1 MIDFIKKYWLDVI
14 FSGVLLGL
22 STAMKMLF
30 QRVQKEIVE
39 QAQIKHGILAILHDR
54 LYLACHYH
62 IKEGYITTSQLSN
75 LEHLYNGYHTLG
87 GNGTGTELY
96 NRCKAL
102 DIKVGDD

>member
-39 QAQIKHGILAILHDR
+39 QAQNKP
-54 LYLACHYH
+54 
-62 IKEGYITTSQLSN
+62 T
-75 LEHLYNGYHTLG
+75 
-87 GNGTGTELY
+87 
-96 NRCKAL
+96 
-102 DIKVGDD
+102 